1 MKPSCQRA
9 MRAAHT
15 SMVAG
20 EYLMMTGGSIYTQIG
35 YAREAAPDLVIDSE
49 FQTVIVPCH
58 PDRRTFP

>member
-1 MKPSCQRA
+1 MSASNARGTYIDGCGRI
-9 MRAAHT
+9 
-15 SMVAG
+15 
-20 EYLMMTGGSIYTQIG
+20 LDDGGSIYTRIG